1 MVEGYFW
8 IVGVYFEPQYALAR
22 KIMSKVIAITSI
34 IDDIYDAYG
43 TYNELEIFTEAI
55 ERFEMFTLWLDS
67 HETYIMYAVKNLL

>member
-8 IVGVYFEPQYALAR
+8 IIGVYFEPQYALAR
-22 KIMSKVIAITSI
+22 KIMSKVIAIASI

-55 ERFEMFTLWLDS
+55 ERFEMFTL
-67 HETYIMYAVKNLL
+67 